1 MSCIIITVGGDY
13 SGLTDLTG
21 KDDVQEAEA
30 EAQRIV
36 ADMESRADTSEL
48 WKATNAATEWTL
60 KKAYE
65 SGMMSRDNY
74 DQVRSMFSYYIP
86 LRGWEEDTAGDLY
99 DYVGSGDKGTAF
111 SPTLHKAKGRR
122 SQADN
127 PIAYIGSMAVSA
139 IVQGNKNKVK
149 QTFMRFAENHPT
161 NLITV
166 SEMWYRNYGTDS
178 APDWREANEHYA
190 PFCRSNKPISRCKN
204 GFFTTRKS
212 LFRKK
217 Q

>member
-1 MSCIIITVGGDY
+1 
-13 SGLTDLTG
+13 
-21 KDDVQEAEA
+21 
-30 EAQRIV
+30 
-36 ADMESRADTSEL
+36 
-48 WKATNAATEWTL
+48 
-60 KKAYE
+60 
-65 SGMMSRDNY
+65 MMSRDNY
-74 DQVRSMFSYYIP
+74 DYVRSMFNYYIP

-166 SEMWYRNYGTDS
+166 SEMWYRNYGTDA
-178 APDWREANEHYA
+178 APDWREAHEHYA
-190 PFCRSNKPISRCKN
+190 PFCRSSKPISRCKK
-204 GFFTTRKS
+204 GLFTTRKC
-212 LFRKK
+212 LFKK
-217 Q
+217 KTVKPIPPISTHIITF